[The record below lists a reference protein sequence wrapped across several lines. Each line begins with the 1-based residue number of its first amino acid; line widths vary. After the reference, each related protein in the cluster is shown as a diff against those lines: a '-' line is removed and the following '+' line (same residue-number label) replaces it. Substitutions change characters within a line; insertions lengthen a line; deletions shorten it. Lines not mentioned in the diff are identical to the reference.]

1 MTHPLAVLLPQ
12 PGAVSETFIRRHLE
26 ELLPGETVMLTERL
40 PDKAAWSFQGPT
52 LLLQSKRYGLPARV
66 LHRFHLGEHPA
77 AGALRRFLR
86 SHQTTVVLGE
96 YLDYSH
102 RWLKT
107 LSPKVRFFAHAHGYD
122 VSRLLKLP
130 EWRQKYLDFRK
141 AAGIITMSELNKRE
155 LVEIGLPPS
164 LIHVIPYGVDVTET
178 EPTRFS
184 INSSEIARPI
194 RLLAVGRMVAKKAP
208 LLLLQSV
215 LEARQVLGSGALR
228 LEYIGDGPFFEA
240 ANNLVRQSGGTDDII
255 LHGAKPNSF
264 VQELMQQ
271 ADVFVQHSRTDP
283 ETGDREGM
291 PVAIL
296 EAMAAGLPVVSTM
309 HAGIPESV
317 LHGKTGLLS
326 PEGDA
331 EAFTRSLLELIQIEK
346 PQRLAM
352 GLAGWQRAKAEFS
365 WRVER
370 QRLLELMG
378 LTTQ

>member
-12 PGAVSETFIRRHLE
+12 PGVVSETFIRRHVQ
-26 ELLPGETVMLTERL
+26 ELLPSRTVMLTERL
-40 PDKAAWSFQGPT
+40 PENPEWSFQGPM
-52 LLLQSKRYGLPARV
+52 LLLHSKRYGLPARV
-66 LHRFHLGEHPA
+66 LHRLHLGGHPA

-86 SHQTTVVLGE
+86 THETTVVLGE

-102 RWLKT
+102 QWLKT

-122 VSRLLKLP
+122 VSQLLKLP
-130 EWRQKYLDFRK
+130 EWRLKYLDFRH
-141 AAGIITMSELNKRE
+141 AAGVITMSELNKRE
-155 LVEIGLPPS
+155 LVEIGLPAS
-164 LIHVIPYGVDVTET
+164 LIHVIPYGVDVSET

-184 INSSEIARPI
+184 INSSESTKPI

-215 LEARQVLGSGALR
+215 LEARQVLGAGALR
-228 LEYIGDGPFFEA
+228 LDYIGDGPYFEA
-240 ANNLVRQSGGTDDII
+240 AKTLLQQSAATEDII

-264 VQELMQQ
+264 VQELMKQ

-317 LHGKTGLLS
+317 LHGTTGLLS

-331 EAFTRSLLELIQIEK
+331 DAFTRSLLELIQTEK
-346 PQRLAM
+346 PQRLVM
-352 GLAGWQRAKAEFS
+352 GLAAWQRAKSEFS

-378 LTTQ
+378 LST